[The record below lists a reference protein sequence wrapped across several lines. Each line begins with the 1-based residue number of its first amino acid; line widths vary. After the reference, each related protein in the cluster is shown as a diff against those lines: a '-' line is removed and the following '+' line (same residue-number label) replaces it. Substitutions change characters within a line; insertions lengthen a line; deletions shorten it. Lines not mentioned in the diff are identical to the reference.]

1 MRATSI
7 RNGHTRLAIRPAHR
21 SGRQPASR
29 NPQAKQHPVCVQV
42 AAICYRITTRGLEF
56 LLVKTRGGRWTF
68 PKGGAEQGLT
78 YSQTA
83 ALEAFEEAG
92 VHGCIEEEP
101 FAHYR
106 GVQGAGNGRRSRGSC
121 LTSAHLCEVLALTS
135 PKESKRFPTWFST
148 GKAKRRLKDD
158 RSREDGCELAQVVDR
173 AVARI
178 HRLRHETSLSADP
191 LRQVQFESTQ
201 TLGFRRQMER
211 AFYFHYL
218 EGKKNGRLRL
228 IP

>member
-1 MRATSI
+1 MPQAI
-7 RNGHTRLAIRPAHR
+7 IQNGHTRLAVRTAKR
-21 SGRQPASR
+21 GRLSVPDHLR
-29 NPQAKQHPVCVQV
+29 AKNLSECVQV

-68 PKGGAEQGLT
+68 PKGGVEAGLS
-78 YSQTA
+78 YSQAA

-92 VHGCIEEEP
+92 VHGRIEEEA
-101 FAHYR
+101 FALYR
-106 GVQGAGNGRRSRGSC
+106 AAKASGDRKLAPQF
-121 LTSAHLCEVLALTS
+121 TSAHLCEVLARTS
-135 PKESKRFPTWFST
+135 PKESKRYPTWFSAD
-148 GKAKRRLKDD
+148 KAKLRLKKD
-158 RSREDGCELAQVVDR
+158 RPRKDGLELTQLVDKAVV
-173 AVARI
+173 RI
-178 HRLRHETSLSADP
+178 QLLQHENSIAPDP